1 MARIPMT
8 SGFVIIPEG
17 EYVFRIYDATYDEDF
32 GRIEIKLVNAQGAT
46 HTERFSIKDKN
57 DEYNEKALNAFSYFA
72 KTAMND
78 YTMEDIDPEQLIN
91 HYIRAEVV
99 HTKVP
104 SNKDPNKEVTF
115 ANLGDKSPA
124 DGFDT
129 EPVAR
134 ALTLGNGNNAAPKA
148 APNISEGC
156 AANALTSILAP
167 STRHN
172 LLTTKFKIKKALA
185 PSKSPLKNGE
195 TLNSETPFLM
205 SK

>member
-8 SGFVIIPEG
+8 SGFVVIPEG

-32 GRIEIKLVNAQGAT
+32 GRIEVKLVTAQGAT
-46 HTERFSIKDKN
+46 HTERFSIKDAN

-78 YTMEDIDPEQLIN
+78 YGLEDVDPEELID

-99 HTKVP
+99 HTKLP
-104 SNKDPNKEVTF
+104 STKDPTKTVTF

-129 EPVAR
+129 EPVGR
-134 ALTLGNGNNAAPKA
+134 ALTMGRGDNKPNAVAPKQ
-148 APNISEGC
+148 
-156 AANALTSILAP
+156 NATATPAKGLDLDA
-167 STRHN
+167 
-172 LLTTKFKIKKALA
+172 LL
-185 PSKSPLKNGE
+185 G
-195 TLNSETPFLM
+195 
-205 SK
+205 

>member
-1 MARIPMT
+1 MTRI
-8 SGFVIIPEG
+8 S
-17 EYVFRIYDATYDEDF
+17 

-134 ALTLGNGNNAAPKA
+134 ALTLGSGDNAARKPLLRHRLL
-148 APNISEGC
+148 PLRLRLGWI
-156 AANALTSILAP
+156 LTHCWVKQSAGRV
-167 STRHN
+167 S
-172 LLTTKFKIKKALA
+172 
-185 PSKSPLKNGE
+185 SSPG
-195 TLNSETPFLM
+195 F
-205 SK
+205 

>member
-8 SGFVIIPEG
+8 SGFTLIPEG
-17 EYVFRIYDATYDEDF
+17 EYVFRIYDVSYDEDF
-32 GRIEIKLVNAQGAT
+32 GKIEVKLINAQGIT
-46 HTERFSIKDKN
+46 HTERFSLKNKN
-57 DEYNEKALNAFSYFA
+57 DEWNEKALNAFSYFA
-72 KTAMND
+72 KTALND
-78 YTMEDIDPEQLIN
+78 YTIEDIDPGQLID

-134 ALTLGNGNNAAPKA
+134 ALTIGRGGNTAAPKA
-148 APNISEGC
+148 
-156 AANALTSILAP
+156 
-167 STRHN
+167 
-172 LLTTKFKIKKALA
+172 TTKTQTSSAPAKTGLDIDAL
-185 PSKSPLKNGE
+185 LG
-195 TLNSETPFLM
+195 
-205 SK
+205 